1 MDDDDAQFL
10 VVELAAGVNCQEL
23 SETLGTQPFEH
34 ANYQWLVLGST
45 PAGNA
50 VVAAVAGA
58 EVAPEPTKR
67 LAGWLQ
73 ERLKAAGAAHGVA
86 PYRMTGEAAP
96 APAPV
101 QPAQRR
107 PAPVQPAQRRARVA
121 PARAATRSMRRD
133 RAGIHASSS
142 YADDSD
148 PGLDTKARRI
158 ASRLV
163 GGAGDVVAQFRE
175 LLRRA
180 EVEPAVRL
188 PPDTSADAVRRQ
200 AGRANPHRNRLLDG
214 QRVDPGAG

>member
-10 VVELAAGVNCQEL
+10 VVELAAGVNCQDL

-73 ERLKAAGAAHGVA
+73 DRLVAAGAAHGVA

-107 PAPVQPAQRRARVA
+107 PAPVQPAQRRAKVA
-121 PARAATRSMRRD
+121 PAEAYRRRRAAEAAQEPPRAAEKTRFSGGRSFMMKTTTRR
-133 RAGIHASSS
+133 
-142 YADDSD
+142 
-148 PGLDTKARRI
+148 L
-158 ASRLV
+158 
-163 GGAGDVVAQFRE
+163 
-175 LLRRA
+175 
-180 EVEPAVRL
+180 
-188 PPDTSADAVRRQ
+188 
-200 AGRANPHRNRLLDG
+200 
-214 QRVDPGAG
+214 